1 MMPEEAIGR
10 KQHKKERSHM
20 KISKLDV
27 KNKIAIMGDKDE
39 PIIAAIRE
47 IQVKHPELYTELQKV
62 ITVCIKNGSPLYIR
76 EEMKEI
82 GTTAKMNAAAYELYI
97 KWENIYHQ
105 ELERLR
111 KEKNDPEYH
120 EGWCIIENDNFIKS
134 LDDVVGL
141 LIFGYDDNALYTV
154 CMWINDNGE
163 EDTYW
168 GYRLKDIY
176 SELEKYYRE
185 EALCIRT

>member
-1 MMPEEAIGR
+1 
-10 KQHKKERSHM
+10 M
-20 KISKLDV
+20 KISKLEV

-47 IQVKHPELYTELQKV
+47 IQINHPELYTELQKV
-62 ITVCIKNGSPLYIR
+62 IKVGIKNGSPLYIR

-82 GTTAKMNAAAYELYI
+82 GTTAKMNAAAEELYK

-111 KEKNDPEYH
+111 KEKNDPEFH

-154 CMWINDNGE
+154 GMWIDDDGE